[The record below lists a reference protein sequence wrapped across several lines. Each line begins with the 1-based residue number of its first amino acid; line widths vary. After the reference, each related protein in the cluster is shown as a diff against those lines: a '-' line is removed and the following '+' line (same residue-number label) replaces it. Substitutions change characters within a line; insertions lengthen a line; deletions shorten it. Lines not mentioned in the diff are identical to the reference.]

1 MRHEKSAGGRHRTA
15 MLKIAALML
24 QEEIDNA
31 PPEPRGSIECF
42 RTVAPQFL
50 TPIPSL
56 VALHLPPVR
65 LPHDRRQIA
74 RNPGRLFAV
83 EHVHFDLKVLRQ

>member
-1 MRHEKSAGGRHRTA
+1 
-15 MLKIAALML
+15 MLKVTALML

-31 PPEPRGSIECF
+31 PPKPRRSIERF

-50 TPIPSL
+50 IPCPLL

-65 LPHDRRQIA
+65 VAHDRRQIA
-74 RNPGRLFAV
+74 RNPGSLFAV
-83 EHVHFDLKVLRQ
+83 ERVHFDLKVLRQ